1 MATRIT
7 NPIWKDT
14 YYTTTADSASYK
26 ILLDGE
32 TIYTGKAVK
41 YPDAETMQI
50 NVNKICRNYLT
61 SDIAYLLRVMPDVR
75 ESESNSGSQKTFS
88 LYVNDVNVQDYQFY
102 LDYSYTDEMATSGAV
117 VVSKPIN
124 GHYVPGML
132 RMQTTRTSLS
142 ADTEMVHSSVY
153 TEADMG
159 DIYDDDDYLGYE
171 TQVKCAPY
179 ALYYL
184 NSYGGWD
191 AFMIEGT
198 VIKKDNYTTYTTD
211 RVANN
216 TTLEFELNK
225 YVTEINTTYT
235 LNTNYLSDEESANL
249 AKNLIGS
256 IRVYLHNIE
265 EGWVKPVIITDTNVT
280 YQTYQTNGRKLAQ
293 YQINVKESRTKIRR

>member
-1 MATRIT
+1 
-7 NPIWKDT
+7 
-14 YYTTTADSASYK
+14 
-26 ILLDGE
+26 
-32 TIYTGKAVK
+32 
-41 YPDAETMQI
+41 
-50 NVNKICRNYLT
+50 
-61 SDIAYLLRVMPDVR
+61 
-75 ESESNSGSQKTFS
+75 
-88 LYVNDVNVQDYQFY
+88 
-102 LDYSYTDEMATSGAV
+102 
-117 VVSKPIN
+117 
-124 GHYVPGML
+124 
-132 RMQTTRTSLS
+132 
-142 ADTEMVHSSVY
+142 
-153 TEADMG
+153 MG